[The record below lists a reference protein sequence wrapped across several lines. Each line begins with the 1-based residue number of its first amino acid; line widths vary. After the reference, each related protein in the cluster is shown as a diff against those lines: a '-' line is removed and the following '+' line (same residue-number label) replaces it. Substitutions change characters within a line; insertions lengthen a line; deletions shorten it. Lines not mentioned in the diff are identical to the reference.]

1 MKKYL
6 LTTICLLFA
15 CLAWAQTDADD
26 IVKVGDAMPSFTIT
40 HDDGTKL
47 ASTQWKDKVILVNL
61 FATWCPPCQKE
72 LAAVKQTLWPKYKD
86 NKDFVMLVIGREHT
100 DADLKKYNEKKGF
113 EFPLYPDK
121 NRAIFN
127 SFAKNLIP
135 RSYLIGKDGKV
146 VYASKGYTDEEFAQ
160 LMQAIENA
168 LGK

>member
-1 MKKYL
+1 
-6 LTTICLLFA
+6 
-15 CLAWAQTDADD
+15 
-26 IVKVGDAMPSFTIT
+26 
-40 HDDGTKL
+40 
-47 ASTQWKDKVILVNL
+47 
-61 FATWCPPCQKE
+61 
-72 LAAVKQTLWPKYKD
+72 
-86 NKDFVMLVIGREHT
+86 MLVIGREHT
-100 DADLKKYNEKKGF
+100 DADLKKYNAKKGF
-113 EFPLYPDK
+113 EFQLYPDK

>member
-47 ASTQWKDKVILVNL
+47 ASTQWKGKVILVNL

-86 NKDFVMLVIGREHT
+86 NKDFVMLVIGRRE
-100 DADLKKYNEKKGF
+100 EGF
-113 EFPLYPDK
+113 RISTLSRQE
-121 NRAIFN
+121 
-127 SFAKNLIP
+127 P
-135 RSYLIGKDGKV
+135 RHLQLVCQESHSPFLSDWKRRQGG
-146 VYASKGYTDEEFAQ
+146 VYQ
-160 LMQAIENA
+160 QRLH
-168 LGK
+168 

>member
-1 MKKYL
+1 
-6 LTTICLLFA
+6 
-15 CLAWAQTDADD
+15 
-26 IVKVGDAMPSFTIT
+26 MPTSR
-40 HDDGTKL
+40 
-47 ASTQWKDKVILVNL
+47 SN
-61 FATWCPPCQKE
+61 
-72 LAAVKQTLWPKYKD
+72 
-86 NKDFVMLVIGREHT
+86 
-100 DADLKKYNEKKGF
+100 NEKKGF